1 MSRREIEMDHLA
13 AEGGFL
19 VVKEEPAAGV
29 AAAIGSRGKIPLND
43 VVEIRRVASGRY
55 RVVIELT
62 PGVEAGPAPVRAPG
76 SAKGLFTVPDDFDAP
91 LDDLRDYM

>member
-1 MSRREIEMDHLA
+1 MSRREIEVDQLA

-29 AAAIGSRGKIPLND
+29 AAAIRSNGKIPLND
-43 VVEIRRVASGRY
+43 VVEIRREASGRY
-55 RVVIELT
+55 RVVIEFT
-62 PGVEAGPAPVRAPG
+62 GVEAGPSPARVPG

-91 LDDLRDYM
+91 LDEFSDYM